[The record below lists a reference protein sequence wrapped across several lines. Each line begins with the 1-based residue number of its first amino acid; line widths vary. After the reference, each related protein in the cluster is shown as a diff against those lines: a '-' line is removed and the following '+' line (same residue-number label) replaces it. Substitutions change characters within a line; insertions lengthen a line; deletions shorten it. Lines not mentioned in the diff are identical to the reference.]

1 MIISIYK
8 SNDKLIVRGEEI
20 VCSNLYS
27 GSNNNTLPSNY
38 SSKRFRINVEAVGV
52 AGDLT
57 EIESLSLAI
66 LSKYS
71 IVSFSL
77 VYFEFNAYT

>member
-8 SNDKLIVRGEEI
+8 SKDKLIVRGEEI
-20 VCSNLYS
+20 VCSNRYS
-27 GSNNNTLPSNY
+27 GSNNNTLSSIY
-38 SSKRFRINVEAVGV
+38 SSNRFRISVEVGV

-57 EIESLSLAI
+57 DIDSLSLAT